1 MASRLLERDPSG
13 TLHLRAAAIPL
24 VIAVLALPVVIA
36 LLVGVLAG
44 AGAGLGL
51 VAGALAVAG
60 LIVGAARAMPD
71 GPIEV
76 ARRADAERRVLVMA
90 TAAAT
95 PEVVE
100 RVATSAEGADDVR
113 LVVPVRG
120 GHVAEWLSATDDARE
135 QAQDVLAH
143 TAGALVAAGLP
154 VSGAL
159 GDGNAGQALEDELR
173 GFSADRVI
181 LIADPSHPDPIPAST
196 LERLEV
202 PVELVAGQAG

>member
-60 LIVGAARAMPD
+60 LVVGAARALPD

-76 ARRADAERRVLVMA
+76 ARRRDAERRVLVMA

-100 RVATSAEGADDVR
+100 RLAAAAEGADDVR

-135 QAQDVLAH
+135 
-143 TAGALVAAGLP
+143 AGAGRTRAHSRSPGRRRAAGQRR
-154 VSGAL
+154 ARRR
-159 GDGNAGQALEDELR
+159 QR
-173 GFSADRVI
+173 GRRRSRTSCA
-181 LIADPSHPDPIPAST
+181 ASRRT
-196 LERLEV
+196 
-202 PVELVAGQAG
+202 G